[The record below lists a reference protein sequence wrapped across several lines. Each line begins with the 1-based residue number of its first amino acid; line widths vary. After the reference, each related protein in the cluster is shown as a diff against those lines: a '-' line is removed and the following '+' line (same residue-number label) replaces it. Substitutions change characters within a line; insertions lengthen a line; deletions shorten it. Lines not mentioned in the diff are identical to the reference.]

1 MPKPY
6 RWQDGQPQWDGP
18 RGALTP
24 LRTAATG
31 RASNAGAALTRAG
44 PAVAAWA
51 CQHLSADTAERGK
64 PLAAASE
71 RTMVLVQAQ
80 SLASDWLLT
89 GNDTGVP
96 VPLAVAVSQ
105 SLTLSLSQRS
115 LQLRG

>member
-6 RWQDGQPQWDGP
+6 RWQDGQPQWDGGVNVENGQA
-18 RGALTP
+18 RGPNGPGTG
-24 LRTAATG
+24 TASG
-31 RASNAGAALTRAG
+31 NAAALTRAG
-44 PAVAAWA
+44 PAVAACA

-64 PLAAASE
+64 PLSAATGSE

-89 GNDTGVP
+89 GNDTGS
-96 VPLAVAVSQ
+96 ASG